1 MMKILILLSLTLF
14 VGTLNAQYG
23 VIDVQEFQRH
33 AETGKYQLLDVR
45 TAGEYRQL
53 HLANALQADWTQSA
67 EFAER
72 MKYLDKNKPILIYCA
87 SGGRSGQAGQW
98 LLQQGFIKVEN
109 MAGGIIAW
117 KQAGLPTESEAG
129 LPSMT
134 MKEYERIIHS
144 APVVLIDFGAE
155 WCPPCKKME
164 PVLSELQMELKG
176 KFMLVKV
183 DGGKD
188 TEVLQANKV
197 SGLPVFVVYKNGKET
212 FRAQG
217 VIKKDDLKA
226 RLQ

>member
-1 MMKILILLSLTLF
+1 MMKFFVTPLLTLF
-14 VGTLNAQYG
+14 VVNLSAQYG
-23 VIDVQEFQRH
+23 VIDVQEFRRQV
-33 AETGKYQLLDVR
+33 ATGKHQLLDVR
-45 TAGEYRQL
+45 TAGEYRQI

-72 MKYLDKNKPILIYCA
+72 IKYLDKNKPVLIYCA
-87 SGGRSGQAGQW
+87 SGGRSGQAGQF
-98 LLQQGFIKVEN
+98 LVQQGFTKVEN

-117 KQAGLPTESEAG
+117 NQAGLPTVSEAG

-144 APVVLIDFGAE
+144 APVVLVDFGAE

-176 KFMLVKV
+176 QFMLLKV

-188 TEVLQANKV
+188 TEVLQANHV
-197 SGLPVFVVYKNGKET
+197 SSLPVFVVYKNGKET

-217 VIKKDDLKA
+217 VIKKEVLKA

>member
-1 MMKILILLSLTLF
+1 MKWLLVFLFSFFISSLQ
-14 VGTLNAQYG
+14 AQYG
-23 VIDVQEFQRH
+23 VIDIQDFRKLM
-33 AETGKYQLLDVR
+33 ATGQYQLLDVR
-45 TAGEYRQL
+45 TAGEYRQV
-53 HLANALQADWTQSA
+53 HMSNALQADWTKQE

-72 MKYLDKNKPILIYCA
+72 VKYLDKNKPVLIYCA

-98 LLQQGFIKVEN
+98 MVQQGFKKVDN
-109 MAGGIIAW
+109 LAGGMIAW
-117 KQAGLPTESEAG
+117 RQAGLPTISEEG

-134 MKEYERIIHS
+134 MQEYNRIIQA
-144 APVVLIDFGAE
+144 APVVLVDFGAE

-164 PVLSELQMELKG
+164 PVLADLQNELKG

-197 SGLPVFVVYKNGKET
+197 TGLPVFVVYKNGKET
-212 FRAQG
+212 FRGQG
-217 VIKKDDLKA
+217 VMKKEELKA

>member
-1 MMKILILLSLTLF
+1 MKWLLGFLFSFFISSLQ
-14 VGTLNAQYG
+14 AQYG
-23 VIDVQEFQRH
+23 VIGIHDFRKLM
-33 AETGKYQLLDVR
+33 ATGQYQLLDVR
-45 TAGEYRQL
+45 TAGEYRQV
-53 HLANALQADWTQSA
+53 HMSNALQADWTKQE

-72 MKYLDKNKPILIYCA
+72 VKYLDKNKPVLIYCA

-98 LLQQGFIKVEN
+98 MVQQGFKKVDN
-109 MAGGIIAW
+109 LAGGMIAW
-117 KQAGLPTESEAG
+117 RQAGLPTISEEG

-134 MKEYERIIHS
+134 MQEYNRIIQA
-144 APVVLIDFGAE
+144 APVVLVDFGAE

-164 PVLSELQMELKG
+164 PVLADLQNELKG

-188 TEVLQANKV
+188 TDVLQANKV

-217 VIKKDDLKA
+217 VMKKEELKA

>member
-1 MMKILILLSLTLF
+1 MKWLLVFLFSFFISSLQ
-14 VGTLNAQYG
+14 AQYG
-23 VIDVQEFQRH
+23 VIGIQDFRKLM
-33 AETGKYQLLDVR
+33 ATGQYQLLDVR
-45 TAGEYRQL
+45 TAGEYRQV
-53 HLANALQADWTQSA
+53 HMSNALQADWTKQE

-72 MKYLDKNKPILIYCA
+72 VKYLDKNKPVLIYCA

-98 LLQQGFIKVEN
+98 MVQQGFKKVDN
-109 MAGGIIAW
+109 LAGGMIAW
-117 KQAGLPTESEAG
+117 RQAGLPTISEEG

-134 MKEYERIIHS
+134 MQEYNRIIQA
-144 APVVLIDFGAE
+144 APVVLVDFGAE

-164 PVLSELQMELKG
+164 PVLADLQNELKG

-217 VIKKDDLKA
+217 VMKKEELKA

>member
-1 MMKILILLSLTLF
+1 MKWLLVFLFSFFISSLQ
-14 VGTLNAQYG
+14 AQYG
-23 VIDVQEFQRH
+23 VIGIQDFRKLM
-33 AETGKYQLLDVR
+33 ATGQYQLLDVR
-45 TAGEYRQL
+45 TAGEYRQV
-53 HLANALQADWTQSA
+53 HMSNALQADWTKQE

-72 MKYLDKNKPILIYCA
+72 VKYLDKNKPVLIYCA

-98 LLQQGFIKVEN
+98 MVQQGFKKVDN
-109 MAGGIIAW
+109 LAGGMIAW
-117 KQAGLPTESEAG
+117 RQAGLPTISEEG

-134 MKEYERIIHS
+134 MQEYNRIIQA
-144 APVVLIDFGAE
+144 APVVLVDFGAE

-164 PVLSELQMELKG
+164 PVLADLQNELKG

-188 TEVLQANKV
+188 TDVLQANKV

-217 VIKKDDLKA
+217 VMKKEELKA

>member
-1 MMKILILLSLTLF
+1 MKWLLVFLFSFFISSLQ
-14 VGTLNAQYG
+14 AQYG
-23 VIDVQEFQRH
+23 VIGIQDFRKLM
-33 AETGKYQLLDVR
+33 ATGQYQLLDVR
-45 TAGEYRQL
+45 TAGEYRQV
-53 HLANALQADWTQSA
+53 HMSNALQADWTKQE

-72 MKYLDKNKPILIYCA
+72 VKYLDKNKPVLIYCA

-98 LLQQGFIKVEN
+98 MVQQGFKKVDN
-109 MAGGIIAW
+109 LAGGMIAW
-117 KQAGLPTESEAG
+117 RQAGLPTISEEG

-134 MKEYERIIHS
+134 MQEYNRIIQA
-144 APVVLIDFGAE
+144 APVVLVDFGAE

-164 PVLSELQMELKG
+164 PVLADLQNELKG

-197 SGLPVFVVYKNGKET
+197 TGLPVFVVYKNGKET
-212 FRAQG
+212 FRGQG
-217 VIKKDDLKA
+217 VMKKEELKA

>member
-1 MMKILILLSLTLF
+1 MKWWLVFLFSFFISSLQ
-14 VGTLNAQYG
+14 AQYG
-23 VIDVQEFQRH
+23 VIGIQDFRKLM
-33 AETGKYQLLDVR
+33 ATGQYQLLDVR
-45 TAGEYRQL
+45 TAGEYRQV
-53 HLANALQADWTQSA
+53 HMSNALQADWTKQE

-72 MKYLDKNKPILIYCA
+72 VKYLDKNKPVLIYCA

-98 LLQQGFIKVEN
+98 MVQQGFKKVDN
-109 MAGGIIAW
+109 LAGGMIAW
-117 KQAGLPTESEAG
+117 RQAGLPTISEEG

-134 MKEYERIIHS
+134 MQEYNRIIQA
-144 APVVLIDFGAE
+144 APVVLVDFGAE

-164 PVLSELQMELKG
+164 PVLADLQNELKG

-217 VIKKDDLKA
+217 VMKKEELKA

>member
-1 MMKILILLSLTLF
+1 MKWLLVFLFSFFISSLQ
-14 VGTLNAQYG
+14 AQYG
-23 VIDVQEFQRH
+23 VIGIQDFRKLM
-33 AETGKYQLLDVR
+33 ATGQYQLLDVR
-45 TAGEYRQL
+45 TAGEYRQV
-53 HLANALQADWTQSA
+53 HMSNALQADWTKQE

-72 MKYLDKNKPILIYCA
+72 VKYLDKNKPVLIYCA

-98 LLQQGFIKVEN
+98 MVQQGFKKVDN
-109 MAGGIIAW
+109 LAGGMIAW
-117 KQAGLPTESEAG
+117 RQAGLPTISEEG

-134 MKEYERIIHS
+134 MQEYNRIIQA
-144 APVVLIDFGAE
+144 APVVLVDYGAE

-164 PVLSELQMELKG
+164 PVLADLQNELKG

-197 SGLPVFVVYKNGKET
+197 TGLPVFVVYKNGKET
-212 FRAQG
+212 FRGQG
-217 VIKKDDLKA
+217 VMKKEELKA

>member
-1 MMKILILLSLTLF
+1 MKWLLVFLFSFFISSLQ
-14 VGTLNAQYG
+14 AQYG
-23 VIDVQEFQRH
+23 VIGIQDFRKLM
-33 AETGKYQLLDVR
+33 ATGQYQLLDVR
-45 TAGEYRQL
+45 TAGEYRQV
-53 HLANALQADWTQSA
+53 HMPNALQADWTKQE

-72 MKYLDKNKPILIYCA
+72 VKYLDKNKPVLIYCA

-98 LLQQGFIKVEN
+98 MVQQGFKKVDN
-109 MAGGIIAW
+109 LAGGMIAW
-117 KQAGLPTESEAG
+117 RQAGLPTIIEEG

-134 MKEYERIIHS
+134 MQEYNRIIQA
-144 APVVLIDFGAE
+144 APVVLVDFGAE

-164 PVLSELQMELKG
+164 PVLADLQNELKG

-197 SGLPVFVVYKNGKET
+197 SSLPVFVVYKNGKET

-217 VIKKDDLKA
+217 VMKKEELKA